1 MNAPSPAQSSPAA
14 SAPASALTIVVFGAG
29 QVATHLTPALAAAGH
44 HVAGIWSRNPA
55 HAAALVARLPGSVVV
70 LATPDAASA
79 LEPDVVLVAVP
90 DHAVA
95 ATIAAARLPATVAVA
110 HTAGA
115 LPLPNHPRAGVFYP
129 LQTFSADRAL
139 DLGAVPF
146 FLEATDAATAA
157 LLDQLA
163 RDLSR
168 QPPRW
173 LSAAE
178 RAPLHLAAVFAAN
191 FSNHLLGVSARVL
204 AAAGGQVPFEVLR
217 PLVEEVIAKAF
228 AAPAG
233 PFSVQTGPA
242 QRADAPTLAA
252 HRARLAADLHL
263 APWAPIYDELTA
275 AITRVAAESA
285 ATVKLAAGGRPP
297 APA

>member
-1 MNAPSPAQSSPAA
+1 MAA
-14 SAPASALTIVVFGAG
+14 
-29 QVATHLTPALAAAGH
+29 HLAPALAAAGH
-44 HVAGIWSRNPA
+44 RVAGVWSRDSA
-55 HAAALVARLPGSVVV
+55 HATVLAARLPPGVRV
-70 LATPDAASA
+70 LVAPTDAGVLNPD
-79 LEPDVVLVAVP
+79 LVLVAVP

-95 ATIAAARLPATVAVA
+95 ATVAAAQLPPDVVVA

-115 LPLPNHPRAGVFYP
+115 LPLPNHPRAGVLYP

-146 FLEATDAATAA
+146 FLEATDSLTAA
-157 LLDQLA
+157 LLDRLA

-191 FSNHLLGVSARVL
+191 FPNHLLGVSARVL
-204 AAAGGQVPFEVLR
+204 TTAGEKVPFDVLR

-228 AAPAG
+228 AAPDG

-242 QRADAPTLAA
+242 QRADGHTLEA
-252 HRARLAADLHL
+252 HRARLAADPHL
-263 APWAPIYDELTA
+263 APWGPVYDVLTA
-275 AITRVAAESA
+275 AIARVVAEPGVSPPIGNSA
-285 ATVKLAAGGRPP
+285 PRPATGPDGVPDVVP
-297 APA
+297 EVPV